1 MMAYTL
7 DSWWSPNFNSA
18 NYKKTGFTIHHAAT
32 TDFSGIGRTFQ
43 NTARQA
49 SAHYGVEP
57 GHVQQYVADKDVAW
71 HAGNSWANSYTIGI
85 ECVNSGG
92 EAQGWPVAEETVNT
106 LVEFMADKC
115 REHGISELKVGSNL
129 FGHKDFSA
137 TFCMPVDETELLTLD
152 GWVLLSDVCVG
163 DEVAC
168 VRLDDLALIWSP
180 VRKKVNPYVSDTWL
194 SRDFE
199 ATADHR
205 MIARTQK
212 GKHAVKTWAEV
223 CGCTNKESTNQS
235 YIPNAAFMDSCG
247 IDISDEEID
256 LLAAI
261 QADASYM
268 REMRYGDNHVYG
280 VRFHFSKQRKIDS
293 LIDLLESTGFDY
305 RHSIKG
311 DGTHD
316 IRCGKDLY
324 EWAERYLENKEFSWR
339 LMEMSIDQK
348 KLFIDRIQDWDGCRD
363 NRSYSS
369 FKKKNI
375 DIVQAIAASCGIG
388 TKSTD
393 DRVYFKSFER
403 SVSNANAKRV
413 KKKIV
418 SCVTVDT
425 GFILVRQHGRTTVT
439 GNCPGVLYDRL
450 NEIANRVNS
459 ILNGEDMAI
468 TDEDAKKIAD
478 QVWRY
483 ILNSEDGDADA
494 GNYMREIRRN
504 TRELTRTDDPTG
516 RGVGMNDHDHIKW
529 IAKEVSEIKSK
540 L

>member
-71 HAGNSWANSYTIGI
+71 HAGNSWANAHTIGI

-92 EAQGWPVAEETVNT
+92 EAQGWPVAEGTIDT

-137 TFCMPVDETELLTLD
+137 TFC
-152 GWVLLSDVCVG
+152 
-163 DEVAC
+163 
-168 VRLDDLALIWSP
+168 
-180 VRKKVNPYVSDTWL
+180 
-194 SRDFE
+194 
-199 ATADHR
+199 
-205 MIARTQK
+205 
-212 GKHAVKTWAEV
+212 
-223 CGCTNKESTNQS
+223 
-235 YIPNAAFMDSCG
+235 
-247 IDISDEEID
+247 
-256 LLAAI
+256 
-261 QADASYM
+261 
-268 REMRYGDNHVYG
+268 
-280 VRFHFSKQRKIDS
+280 
-293 LIDLLESTGFDY
+293 
-305 RHSIKG
+305 
-311 DGTHD
+311 
-316 IRCGKDLY
+316 
-324 EWAERYLENKEFSWR
+324 
-339 LMEMSIDQK
+339 
-348 KLFIDRIQDWDGCRD
+348 
-363 NRSYSS
+363 
-369 FKKKNI
+369 
-375 DIVQAIAASCGIG
+375 
-388 TKSTD
+388 
-393 DRVYFKSFER
+393 
-403 SVSNANAKRV
+403 
-413 KKKIV
+413 
-418 SCVTVDT
+418 
-425 GFILVRQHGRTTVT
+425 
-439 GNCPGVLYDRL
+439 PGVLYDRL

-459 ILNGEDMAI
+459 VLNGEEMAI
-468 TDEDAKKIAD
+468 TDDDCRRIAD